1 MTRLLATIAGAA
13 YFWLALG
20 ALLPV
25 GAAAQAPAKPD
36 AAKGQAIAGQTC
48 AACHAADGNSQI
60 AANPK
65 LAGQFYEYLHKQLNN
80 FKPQGA
86 KKAERDNAVMAGM
99 VAPLSAA
106 DMKDVAAY
114 YASQKLKPAAAKD
127 KELAALGQK
136 IYRGGNAATAVAA
149 CAGCHGPAGAGMPAQ
164 YPRIAGQHPE
174 YIEAQL
180 KAFRLGAAEPRG
192 AGARANDPN
201 GMMRGVAARMT
212 DREIQAVA
220 EYVAGLR

>member
-1 MTRLLATIAGAA
+1 MTRLLATIASAA
-13 YFWLALG
+13 VVWAG
-20 ALLPV
+20 TAV
-25 GAAAQAPAKPD
+25 AQAPERPD
-36 AAKGQAIAGQTC
+36 AAKGQAIAAQVC

-65 LAGQFYEYLHKQLNN
+65 IAGQFYEYLYKQLLN
-80 FKPQGA
+80 FKPQGG
-86 KKAERDNAVMAGM
+86 KKPERDNPVMASM
-99 VAPLSAA
+99 VASLSAA
-106 DMKDVAAY
+106 DMQNIAAY
-114 YASQKLKPAAAKD
+114 YAGEKLKPAAATD

-149 CAGCHGPAGAGMPAQ
+149 CAGCHGPTGVGIPAQ
-164 YPRIAGQHPE
+164 YPRIAGQFPE
-174 YIEAQL
+174 YIAAQL
-180 KAFRLGAAEPRG
+180 KAFR
-192 AGARANDPN
+192 AGARVNDPN